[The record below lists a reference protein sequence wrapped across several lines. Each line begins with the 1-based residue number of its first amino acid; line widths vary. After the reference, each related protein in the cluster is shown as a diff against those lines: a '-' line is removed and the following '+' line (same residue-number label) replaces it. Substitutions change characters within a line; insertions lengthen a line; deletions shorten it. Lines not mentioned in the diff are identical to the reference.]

1 MAQSTHSQADIIVV
15 GGGLAGLVAANRAA
29 ELGLKAIVLEKGK
42 DAKYLCNSRYTG
54 GTFHISYNDVGRDR
68 QELLAAIESATAGF
82 ARPEIADAVATDG
95 IRLVKWL
102 REAGARFVNLGQHH
116 TYVLAPPSRTGP
128 GLDWEGRA
136 GDVLIDTLD
145 RRLSSKGSA
154 ILRGHAVT
162 ALEPV
167 AGGWTVHADTPAGT
181 QAFHALA
188 VVIADGGYASDL
200 QLLREADVK
209 APEKLHQRNAKTAN
223 GDGLRMAKAVG
234 ASAVETPSFYGHLLS
249 RDAFTND
256 KLWPRPYV
264 DALAVAGIVVDAT
277 GRRFADE
284 GEGGVPLANEVARLD
299 DPMSAVLI
307 IDHDIWDG
315 PGASPMIP
323 ANPYLPQVGGTMHKA
338 RTLAELAE
346 LAGLPAQQL
355 EDSVN
360 QYNAGLRAGTLDRL
374 SPPRRADR
382 HKAMPI
388 AKAPFYAI
396 PLCSGI
402 TNTMGGISIDGH
414 GAVLRPDGSVI
425 PGLFAAGATI
435 GGLEGGDNVGYV
447 GGLIKAVFGL
457 RAAEQIATE
466 RKTKGVA

>member
-1 MAQSTHSQADIIVV
+1 VQLAQSDIIVI

-29 ELGLKAIVLEKGK
+29 QFGLRATVLEKGTA
-42 DAKYLCNSRYTG
+42 AKYLCNSRYTG
-54 GTFHISYNDVGRDR
+54 GTFHISYNDVGSDR
-68 QELLAAIESATAGF
+68 KDLLAAIETATAGF

-102 REAGARFVNLGQHH
+102 RDAGARFVNLGQYH

-145 RRLSSKGSA
+145 QRLSSQGGE

-162 ALEPV
+162 GIEPIST
-167 AGGWTVHADTPAGT
+167 GWAVSADTDAGVMT
-181 QAFHALA
+181 FEAKA

-200 QLLREADVK
+200 GLLRDADFH
-209 APEKLHQRNAKTAN
+209 APEKLHQRNARTAT
-223 GDGLRMAKAVG
+223 GDGLRLARAVG
-234 ASAVETPSFYGHLLS
+234 AGAVETPSFYGHLLS

-256 KLWPRPYV
+256 KLWPRPYL
-264 DALAVAGIVVDAT
+264 DALAVAGILVDGT
-277 GRRFADE
+277 GCRFADE
-284 GEGGVPLANEVARLD
+284 GEGGVPLANAVARLY

-307 IDHDIWDG
+307 IDQDIWQG

-323 ANPYLPQVGGTMHKA
+323 ANPYLPEVGGTMHKA
-338 RTLAELAE
+338 STLVELAGF
-346 LAGLPAQQL
+346 AGLPAEALQT
-355 EDSVN
+355 SVA
-360 QYNAGLRAGTLDRL
+360 QYNQALRSGALDQL

-382 HKAMPI
+382 HKPLPI

-396 PLCSGI
+396 PICSGI
-402 TNTMGGISIDGH
+402 TNTMGGISIDGN
-414 GAVLRPDGSVI
+414 GAVLRPDGTVI
-425 PGLFAAGATI
+425 AGLFAAGATI
-435 GGLEGGDNVGYV
+435 GGLEGGENVGYV

-457 RAAEQIATE
+457 RAAEQIAVE
-466 RKTKGVA
+466 LNSKEVA